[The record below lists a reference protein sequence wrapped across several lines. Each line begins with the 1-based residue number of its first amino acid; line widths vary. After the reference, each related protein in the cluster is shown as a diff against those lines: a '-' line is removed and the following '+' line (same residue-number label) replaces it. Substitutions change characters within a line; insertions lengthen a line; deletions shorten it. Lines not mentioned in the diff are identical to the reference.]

1 MQTVDQTRP
10 GPAPSGDGP
19 VLPSLDRRRLL
30 LGIGAAVAAGAAPK
44 VVWDAVAAPPAAGVD
59 LDPLGPA
66 LLDETGEALCL
77 SPFTY
82 DTMAG
87 VAAFVVP
94 GDDPY
99 SLTQGTSS
107 PTPGAVAAGT
117 PQLLALVLNQF
128 LRDPT
133 AITYLLERFAD
144 ELGGVDLPDGGDV
157 CHAIGSAIDQ
167 QGTVPLAP
175 LITGLLSFLAVTV
188 DPSSATGPHLAPF
201 ANLSWSDK
209 AEVWRRFEE
218 DLPALVK
225 PDPLLLEVPVVSLAL
240 QLAETAGGVLE
251 YAGGVL
257 LPIAGLFAY
266 AEDLAWDRE
275 TDTFRHRPVGWTI
288 SGYLPGEERPV
299 DGWDELIGYYQG
311 RTSADA

>member
-1 MQTVDQTRP
+1 ML
-10 GPAPSGDGP
+10 P
-19 VLPSLDRRRLL
+19 VVDRRRVL
-30 LGIGAAVAAGAAPK
+30 LGLGAAVAAGAAPRA
-44 VVWDAVAAPPAAGVD
+44 VWDALARPAAAVA
-59 LDPLGPA
+59 DPLGPA
-66 LLDETGEALCL
+66 LLDEAGEVHCL

-94 GDDPY
+94 GDDAY
-99 SLTQGTSS
+99 SVTQGVSS
-107 PTPGAVAAGT
+107 PTPGAVTAGA

-133 AITYLLERFAD
+133 AVTYLLETFAD
-144 ELGGVDLPDGGDV
+144 ELAGVALPDGGDA

-167 QGTVPLAP
+167 RGTVPLSA
-175 LITGLLSFLAVTV
+175 LITGLLSFLAVSV
-188 DPSSATGPHLAPF
+188 EPASAAGPHLAPF
-201 ANLSWSDK
+201 ANLSWPDK
-209 AEVWRRFEE
+209 AEAWRRFEE

-225 PDPLLLEVPVVSLAL
+225 PAPALLELPVVSLVL

-257 LPIAGLFAY
+257 LPLVGMFTY
-266 AEDLAWDRE
+266 AENLAWDSE